1 MYLRAVRGVAYEMKR
16 YNSSTSAT
24 EKFSEYTMTG
34 FQAEAYQISDLTM
47 DKMYSVCGYIY
58 VADDEN
64 SPFVDLRRDHL
75 LSGVTV
81 TLSATKTDSPTRNF
95 TVTTSSDGFY
105 MCNIGRENL
114 GYTVAVTV
122 EKPSN
127 RYATLAT
134 TNPTKTNFAN
144 VNRNS
149 ILTDSGASVTMNSTD
164 NTNFFVAI
172 YNGGLLRLF

>member
-1 MYLRAVRGVAYEMKR
+1 M
-16 YNSSTSAT
+16 
-24 EKFSEYTMTG
+24 
-34 FQAEAYQISDLTM
+34 
-47 DKMYSVCGYIY
+47 
-58 VADDEN
+58 
-64 SPFVDLRRDHL
+64 
-75 LSGVTV
+75 

-122 EKPSN
+122 EKLSN

-134 TNPTKTNFAN
+134 TNTSSNNFAN

>member
-1 MYLRAVRGVAYEMKR
+1 
-16 YNSSTSAT
+16 
-24 EKFSEYTMTG
+24 MTG
-34 FQAEAYQISDLTM
+34 FQAEAYQVSDLTM
-47 DKMYSVCGYIY
+47 DKMHSVCGYIY
-58 VADDEN
+58 VSDDEN

-75 LSGVTV
+75 LGGVTV
-81 TLSATKTDSPTRNF
+81 TLVATKSDSPTRNF

-134 TNPTKTNFAN
+134 TNTSNNNFAN